1 MEKQLKD
8 QEKEL
13 SDDINGLNKKVCC
26 RWHTRDHAWCL
37 HPQDKVFRK
46 AVQWCSIST

>member
-1 MEKQLKD
+1 MVPRATMEKQLKD

-26 RWHTRDHAWCL
+26 R
-37 HPQDKVFRK
+37 
-46 AVQWCSIST
+46 